1 MFASY
6 FPLSS
11 QFWRFQPVCFLR
23 ESAGEKTGA
32 RNLMTGKNQPY
43 AAGVYCLFS
52 PSESGTQMAQI
63 KKLLAVVFIHHFT
76 AFSAG
81 FGAPRS

>member
-1 MFASY
+1 
-6 FPLSS
+6 
-11 QFWRFQPVCFLR
+11 
-23 ESAGEKTGA
+23 
-32 RNLMTGKNQPY
+32 MTGKNQPY

-63 KKLLAVVFIHHFT
+63 KKLPAVVFIHHFT